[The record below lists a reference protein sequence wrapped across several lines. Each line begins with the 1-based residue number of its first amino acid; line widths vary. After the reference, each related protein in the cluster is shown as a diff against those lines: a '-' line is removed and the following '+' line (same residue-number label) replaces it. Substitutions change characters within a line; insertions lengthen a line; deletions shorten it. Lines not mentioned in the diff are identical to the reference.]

1 VKVVRA
7 VRFSYT
13 QTSETRELLETF
25 RSMVNDA
32 IRICLDEQIK
42 GRLGLRNRIYRELR
56 ARYGVF
62 SQYPYSVAEVAWS
75 IVKKHKRWHRR
86 PFAKRLMMK
95 LDSRSY
101 SLNFAILSI
110 PFKSDQPRLLIPL
123 RYGDYQRSFLA
134 DDTLNRGSV
143 TITETSVVVAFSVEA
158 QPMHIAGLVGID
170 LNQKSAVCSD
180 GTTINLSE
188 VARLH
193 TLYGVRRGKFY
204 AKHSHDRRLKKKFAG
219 SRREKERVK
228 QLLHKKAEELV
239 ERAKRE
245 GKGIVLER
253 LKGIRYAHA
262 KGYGEGARR
271 RRRIALW
278 PFRRFQNYI
287 DYKARWLGI
296 SVLYV
301 PAAYTSQT
309 CAECG
314 FINRKLK
321 ITDREWPCPSCG
333 AILARDLNAAINI
346 ERRGTRR
353 CLPVAQAG
361 ARDTHEAM
369 RQEPRKH
376 ENASNPAAEAP
387 KPSFDVSNKR

>member
-1 VKVVRA
+1 
-7 VRFSYT
+7 
-13 QTSETRELLETF
+13 
-25 RSMVNDA
+25 MVNDT
-32 IRICLDEQIK
+32 IRICLDEHIK
-42 GRLGLRNRIYRELR
+42 GRLSLRNRIYRELR
-56 ARYGVF
+56 GRYDVF

-123 RYGDYQRSFLA
+123 RYGDYQRSFLT
-134 DDTLNRGSV
+134 DDGLKRGSV
-143 TITETSVVVAFSVEA
+143 TITETSVVVAFSAEV
-158 QPMHIAGLVGID
+158 QPIQVAGLVGID

-228 QLLHKKAEELV
+228 QFMQKEAKRLV
-239 ERAKRE
+239 EGAKRE

-262 KGYGEGARR
+262 KGNGEGARR

-296 SVLYV
+296 PVVYV

-309 CAECG
+309 CSGCG

-321 ITDREWPCPSCG
+321 ITDREWLCPSCG

-346 ERRGTRR
+346 ERRGARQ
-353 CLPVAQAG
+353 CLPSAQAG
-361 ARDTHEAM
+361 ARDTCEAM
-369 RQEPRKH
+369 KQEPRQH
-376 ENASNPAAEAP
+376 GNASNPAAEAP
-387 KPSFDVSNKR
+387 KLSLDVSNKR